1 MLLDINQIKVA
12 ERIRKEFGNIEELAN
27 DIKEN
32 GLINPPVVTPE
43 HELIAGERRLRACQ
57 YLNYQ
62 QIEVRVMS
70 VRDYEHKLKIEI
82 GENEHRKEFTF
93 SERMAWARELERVES
108 AKAKE
113 RQGERTDIQENFPEG
128 RVQTRDIVAEKIGI
142 GSGKQYEKA
151 KFITENADSSTIAK
165 LDNEEISIHKAYTE
179 LKESLKEK
187 DKLLHQE
194 TERRKRAEQET
205 FAARKSEQLTRKQL
219 EEREEQEPQIIER
232 EVVKEVVVESKEH
245 INIINKLKDEN
256 AELKD
261 ENQAVKDEATFYKQ
275 KTEAMSKSVEDMEME
290 ESSMN
295 YMANKNVHNLI
306 AYMDGFLKDSVVSS
320 LMRGSIANASDATK
334 ELLDSRIEAVLE
346 FINDLRIAKTGR
358 KIN

>member
-12 ERIRKEFGNIEELAN
+12 DRIRKEFGNIEELAN

-113 RQGERTDIQENFPEG
+113 RMSEGGKGKENFPALKNE
-128 RVQTRDIVAEKIGI
+128 QTRDIVAEKIGI

-151 KFITENADSSTIAK
+151 KFITENADPEIINQ

-187 DKLLHQE
+187 EKLLHQE
-194 TERRKRAEQET
+194 TEKRKRAEQET
-205 FAARKSEQLTRKQL
+205 FAARKSEQLT
-219 EEREEQEPQIIER
+219 
-232 EVVKEVVVESKEH
+232 
-245 INIINKLKDEN
+245 
-256 AELKD
+256 
-261 ENQAVKDEATFYKQ
+261 
-275 KTEAMSKSVEDMEME
+275 
-290 ESSMN
+290 
-295 YMANKNVHNLI
+295 
-306 AYMDGFLKDSVVSS
+306 
-320 LMRGSIANASDATK
+320 
-334 ELLDSRIEAVLE
+334 
-346 FINDLRIAKTGR
+346 
-358 KIN
+358 

>member
-1 MLLDINQIKVA
+1 MLIDIHKIKISD
-12 ERIRKEFGNIEELAN
+12 RIRKEFGNIEELAN

-32 GLINPPVVTPE
+32 GLINPPVVTPD
-43 HELIAGERRLRACQ
+43 HELIAGERRLRACK

-108 AKAKE
+108 AKARE
-113 RQGERTDIQENFPEG
+113 RKRKGVDHTENFPEG
-128 RVQTRDIVAEKIGI
+128 KGETRDIVAEKIGI

-179 LKESLKEK
+179 LQARLKEK

-194 TERRKRAEQET
+194 TERRKRAEQEA
-205 FAARKSEQLTRKQL
+205 FAVRKSEQLTRKQL
-219 EEREEQEPQIIER
+219 EEFEQQEPQIIEK
-232 EVVKEVVVESKEH
+232 EVVKEVAIESLEH
-245 INIINKLKDEN
+245 INLINELNNNNKKLKEEIRFYREKEKAMQKNVEDLQQEQDSMDFMAN
-256 AELKD
+256 WTVHTLRAEL
-261 ENQAVKDEATFYKQ
+261 EELI
-275 KTEAMSKSVEDMEME
+275 KSC
-290 ESSMN
+290 S
-295 YMANKNVHNLI
+295 
-306 AYMDGFLKDSVVSS
+306 FSS
-320 LMRGSIANASDATK
+320 LQTGAIVNAAPITK
-334 ELLDSRIEAVLE
+334 EYLRRDIQSIRTLMDRIEQILDHTFA
-346 FINDLRIAKTGR
+346 G
-358 KIN
+358 

>member
-1 MLLDINQIKVA
+1 MLIDIQKIKVSY
-12 ERIRKEFGNIEELAN
+12 RIRKEFGNIEELAN

-43 HELIAGERRLRACQ
+43 HELIAGERRLRACKH
-57 YLNYQ
+57 LNYQ

-108 AKAKE
+108 AKARE
-113 RQGERTDIQENFPEG
+113 RQGARTDIQENFPECK
-128 RVQTRDIVAEKIGI
+128 VQTRDIVAEKIGI

-179 LKESLKEK
+179 LQARLKEK

-194 TERRKRAEQET
+194 TERRKRAEQEA
-205 FAARKSEQLTRKQL
+205 FAVRKSEQLTRKQL
-219 EEREEQEPQIIER
+219 EEFEQQEPQIIEK
-232 EVVKEVVVESKEH
+232 EVVKEVAIESLEH
-245 INIINKLKDEN
+245 INLINELNNNNKKLKEEIRFYREKEKAMQKNVEDLQQEQDSMDFMAN
-256 AELKD
+256 WTVHTLRAEL
-261 ENQAVKDEATFYKQ
+261 EELI
-275 KTEAMSKSVEDMEME
+275 KSC
-290 ESSMN
+290 S
-295 YMANKNVHNLI
+295 
-306 AYMDGFLKDSVVSS
+306 FSS
-320 LMRGSIANASDATK
+320 LQTGAIVNAAPITK
-334 ELLDSRIEAVLE
+334 EYLRRDIQSIRTLMDRIEQILDHTFA
-346 FINDLRIAKTGR
+346 G
-358 KIN
+358 

>member
-1 MLLDINQIKVA
+1 KMLLDINQIKVA
-12 ERIRKEFGNIEELAN
+12 ERIRKEFGNIEELAQ

-108 AKAKE
+108 AKARE
-113 RQGERTDIQENFPEG
+113 RMSEGGKGRQNSVNLRTDDKVSNDIG
-128 RVQTRDIVAEKIGI
+128 LGSRDT
-142 GSGKQYEKA
+142 YRKA
-151 KFITENADSSTIAK
+151 KFIAENADSSTIAK

-179 LKESLKEK
+179 LKESFKEK
-187 DKLLHQE
+187 EKLLHQE
-194 TERRKRAEQET
+194 TEKRKRAEQEI

-219 EEREEQEPQIIER
+219 AELEQQEPQIVER
-232 EVVKEVVVESKEH
+232 EVVKEVEIAPNNLLNRIDE
-245 INIINKLKDEN
+245 LKDEN

-261 ENQAVKDEATFYKQ
+261 TADFYKQ
-275 KTEAMSKSVEDMEME
+275 KADALLKNPEDLREE
-290 ESSMN
+290 ESTLN
-295 YMANKNVHNLI
+295 YLANTNVHTII
-306 AYMDGFLKDSVVSS
+306 AHIDSFIQDVSIS
-320 LMRGSIANASDATK
+320 ALMRGSIANANDLTK
-334 ELLDSRIEAVLE
+334 ENLRQRIQMLRELT
-346 FINDLRIAKTGR
+346 NDLDIAMTGR

>member
-43 HELIAGERRLRACQ
+43 HELIAGERRLRACK

-108 AKAKE
+108 AKARE
-113 RQGERTDIQENFPEG
+113 REKSGKKIDPTENFPQG
-128 RVQTRDIVAEKIGI
+128 MGTTRDIVAEKIGI

-151 KFITENADSSTIAK
+151 KFIAENADPSTIAK
-165 LDNEEISIHKAYTE
+165 LDNKETSIHKAFTE
-179 LKESLKEK
+179 LKAKLKEK
-187 DKLLHQE
+187 DKLLYQE
-194 TERRKRAEQET
+194 TEKRKRAEQET
-205 FAARKSEQLTRKQL
+205 FAARKSEELTRKQL
-219 EEREEQEPQIIER
+219 EEREEQKPQIIEK
-232 EVVKEVVVESKEH
+232 EVVKTVEVESEEH
-245 INIINKLKDEN
+245 NASIKQLKDKVCELEEKLAFQKQKMKVLQKDSEELQDDSEHMN
-256 AELKD
+256 FMAKWTVHTFRAEL
-261 ENQAVKDEATFYKQ
+261 EELVKQ
-275 KTEAMSKSVEDMEME
+275 CS
-290 ESSMN
+290 
-295 YMANKNVHNLI
+295 L
-306 AYMDGFLKDSVVSS
+306 SS
-320 LMRGSIANASDATK
+320 LQSGAIVAADQVTK
-334 ELLDSRIEAVLE
+334 DFIRRDVGRIRTLMDRIE
-346 FINDLRIAKTGR
+346 DLFDHTFMG
-358 KIN
+358 

>member
-1 MLLDINQIKVA
+1 MLIDIHKIKISD
-12 ERIRKEFGNIEELAN
+12 RIRKEFGNIEELAN

-43 HELIAGERRLRACQ
+43 HELIAGERRLRACK

-70 VRDYEHKLKIEI
+70 VRDYEHKLRIEI

-108 AKAKE
+108 AKARE
-113 RQGERTDIQENFPEG
+113 RRGARTDLNMVENFPPSK
-128 RVQTRDIVAEKIGI
+128 VRDVVAVKIGI

-151 KFITENADSSTIAK
+151 KFITEHADSSTISK

-179 LKESLKEK
+179 LQARLKEK

-205 FAARKSEQLTRKQL
+205 FSARKSEELTRKQL
-219 EEREEQEPQIIER
+219 EEFEQQEPQIIEK
-232 EVVKEVVVESKEH
+232 EVVKEVAIEFKEH
-245 INIINKLKDEN
+245 INLINELKDKNVKLKDTV
-256 AELKD
+256 D
-261 ENQAVKDEATFYKQ
+261 FYKQ
-275 KTEAMSKSVEDMEME
+275 KADALSKDVDDIQLE

-295 YMANKNVHNLI
+295 YVANKNVHNLI
-306 AYMDGFLKDSVVSS
+306 AYMDEFLKDAVVSS
-320 LMRGSIANASDATK
+320 LMRGSIATASEATK
-334 ELLDSRIEAVLE
+334 KLLDSRMEAFQE
-346 FINDLRIAKTGR
+346 FLNDLKIAKTGR
-358 KIN
+358 KMN

>member
-32 GLINPPVVTPE
+32 GLINPPVVTPD
-43 HELIAGERRLRACQ
+43 HELIAGERRLRACK

-108 AKAKE
+108 AKARE
-113 RQGERTDIQENFPEG
+113 RETQGKKIDPKENFPEG
-128 RVQTRDIVAEKIGI
+128 VVGQTRDIVAEKIGI

-151 KFITENADSSTIAK
+151 KFIAEHADSETIAK
-165 LDNEEISIHKAYTE
+165 LDNEETSIHKAYTE
-179 LKESLKEK
+179 LKAKLKEK

-194 TERRKRAEQET
+194 TEKRKRAEQEI

-219 EEREEQEPQIIER
+219 AELEQQEPQIVER
-232 EVVKEVVVESKEH
+232 EVVKKVKVESEEH
-245 INIINKLKDEN
+245 INIINELKDKN

-261 ENQAVKDEATFYKQ
+261 TVDFYKQ
-275 KTEAMSKSVEDMEME
+275 KADALSKDVDDIKLE

-295 YMANKNVHNLI
+295 YIANKNVHNLI
-306 AYMDGFLKDSVVSS
+306 AYMDEFLRDVVVSS
-320 LMRGSIANASDATK
+320 LMRGSIATASDATK
-334 ELLDSRIEAVLE
+334 ELLDSRIEAFQE
-346 FINDLRIAKTGR
+346 FLNDLKIAKTGR
-358 KIN
+358 KIS